1 MARGAEII
9 IVLLILYAFGSW
21 AEMKFNPRDWYM
33 ATRVVLI
40 LMFQGILIAATR
52 TRGGKE

>member
-21 AEMKFNPRDWYM
+21 AEMKFNPSEWYM

-40 LMFQGILIAATR
+40 FMFQAILIGANR
-52 TRGGKE
+52 NRGGKE